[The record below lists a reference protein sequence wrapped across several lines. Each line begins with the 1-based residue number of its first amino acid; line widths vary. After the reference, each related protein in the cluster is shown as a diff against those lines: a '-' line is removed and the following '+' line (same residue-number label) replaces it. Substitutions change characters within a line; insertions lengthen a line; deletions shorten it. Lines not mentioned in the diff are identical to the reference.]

1 MPELVVDDLHLRY
14 GAVEVLKGASLTVE
28 RGRIA
33 ALLGPSG
40 SGKTTLLRAIAGLE
54 RASSGRITISGRTVY
69 DGGSRTDLPAEE
81 RGLGFVFQSYALWPN
96 RTVFEN
102 AAYGLKLRRKP
113 QAEIKRRVE
122 AVLEVLGLAGL
133 GGRYPHQLSGG
144 QQQRVAIARSLVYEP
159 AVILLDEPLSNLDAK
174 LRDEARAFLK
184 ELIARE
190 ERAAVM
196 VTHDQVEA
204 LAVADTIVLLNGGV
218 IEQEGSPTDLY
229 TRPRTLF
236 TADFIGNNVRLA
248 GRVVSVDGPMATI
261 DVGVGQVVGQAM
273 RPGLAA
279 GESATAICRL
289 DRIGLT
295 STPGPNRIAMER
307 STSMFLGERWEH
319 LYRAGTL
326 AIRVLTRDAV
336 TETSSLVEVP
346 QDSLWIF

>member
-1 MPELVVDDLHLRY
+1 MPELVVEDLRLRY
-14 GAVEVLKGASLTVE
+14 GAVEVLKGAGFSVE

-54 RASSGRITISGRTVY
+54 RASGGRVTISGRTVY
-69 DGGSRTDLPAEE
+69 DGAARTDMPAES

-96 RTVFEN
+96 RTVYDN
-102 AAYGLKLRRKP
+102 VAYGLKLRRKP
-113 QAEIKRRVE
+113 AAEIKKRVE
-122 AVLEVLGLAGL
+122 AALEVLGLAGL
-133 GGRYPHQLSGG
+133 GARYPHQLSGG

-218 IEQEGSPTDLY
+218 VEQEGSPTDLY

-236 TADFIGNNVRLA
+236 TADFIGNNVRLS
-248 GRVVSVDGPMATI
+248 GRVVAVNGATATI
-261 DVGVGQVVGQAM
+261 DLGVGQAVGQVM
-273 RPGLAA
+273 RAGLAP
-279 GESATAICRL
+279 GDSATAICRL
-289 DRIGLT
+289 DRIAVAA
-295 STPGPNRIAMER
+295 TPGPNRIAMER
-307 STSMFLGERWEH
+307 TTSMFLGERWEH
-319 LYRAGTL
+319 LFRAGDL
-326 AIRVLTRDAV
+326 AIRVLTRDPV
-336 TETSSLVEVP
+336 TEASAFVELP
-346 QDSLWIF
+346 PESLWVF

>member
-1 MPELVVDDLHLRY
+1 M
-14 GAVEVLKGASLTVE
+14 LKGAGFTVE

-40 SGKTTLLRAIAGLE
+40 SGKTTLLRATAGLE
-54 RASSGRITISGRTVY
+54 RASGGRITISGRKVF
-69 DGGSRTDLPAEE
+69 DAAAGTDLPAEE

-96 RTVFEN
+96 RTVYEN

-113 QAEIKRRVE
+113 PAEIKRRVD
-122 AVLEVLGLAGL
+122 AVLEVLGLSGL

-196 VTHDQVEA
+196 VTHDQIEA

-236 TADFIGNNVRLA
+236 AADFIGNNVRLP
-248 GRVVSVDGPMATI
+248 GRVVEADGAAATI
-261 DVGVGQVVGQAM
+261 DIGAGELVGQRM
-273 RPGLAA
+273 RPETGA
-279 GESATAICRL
+279 GEWTCF
-289 DRIGLT
+289 G
-295 STPGPNRIAMER
+295 
-307 STSMFLGERWEH
+307 
-319 LYRAGTL
+319 
-326 AIRVLTRDAV
+326 
-336 TETSSLVEVP
+336 LVE
-346 QDSLWIF
+346 SG